1 MNIGNVDRKTENSV
15 INYREIIREKD
26 REIEELRRQIKS
38 ATHQYNEL
46 MKVAQ
51 YYHDECIG
59 WRNKWGLN

>member
-1 MNIGNVDRKTENSV
+1 MNVGNMDHKIENKAGSF
-15 INYREIIREKD
+15 ETMIREKD

-38 ATHQYNEL
+38 ATNQYNEL